1 MTPRTFFTTAALKLL
16 NAIVHIIAWWLLMMV
31 MAWGFRQLPAEQ
43 YAEGDAISPMFTV
56 LVRTPQGEVLPQRL
70 HNLKSN
76 ETLLR
81 QAFSRDDE
89 NGRFF
94 SLTPVAPDSF
104 ELFVNY
110 DTAQFTQRYRITA
123 DGKVVPLHGL
133 RPFFGF
139 AAADH
144 QGAVGAV
151 ALGAFGP
158 HQFAAGGAH
167 QFGRFGQGSLK
178 GAFAAFAAAG
188 KAVGQHQAGQHHPL
202 GAFKG
207 FVWGVES
214 VGHGGVGRIVKAAV
228 FQ

>member
-16 NAIVHIIAWWLLMMV
+16 NAIVHIIAWWLMMMA

-110 DTAQFTQRYRITA
+110 DTSQFTQRYRITA
-123 DGKVVPLHGL
+123 DGKVVPLSFKSWSAGHGFILFLLSFPLFALLKWLL
-133 RPFFGF
+133 RRWFFGRS
-139 AAADH
+139 A
-144 QGAVGAV
+144 
-151 ALGAFGP
+151 
-158 HQFAAGGAH
+158 
-167 QFGRFGQGSLK
+167 
-178 GAFAAFAAAG
+178 
-188 KAVGQHQAGQHHPL
+188 
-202 GAFKG
+202 
-207 FVWGVES
+207 
-214 VGHGGVGRIVKAAV
+214 
-228 FQ
+228 